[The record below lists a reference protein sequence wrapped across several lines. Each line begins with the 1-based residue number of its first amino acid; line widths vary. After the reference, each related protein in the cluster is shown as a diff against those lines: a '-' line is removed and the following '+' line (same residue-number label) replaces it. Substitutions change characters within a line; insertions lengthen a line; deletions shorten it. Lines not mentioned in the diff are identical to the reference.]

1 VGLAAAGA
9 FAVLTALV
17 LAAGLLP
24 FDVPG
29 ADAVRAIGIPAGT
42 WAGIT
47 ALGDGTVLFP
57 VGTALG
63 VYALV
68 TRRYRLTLVVAVI
81 LVGASLF
88 TEAMKGAVARP
99 RPPWEH
105 LVAAGG
111 FSFPSGH
118 SLNSSAVYGLLALVA
133 WRAGRL
139 PAPVRRL
146 AAVAGLGL
154 PLAVGLSRIAL
165 GVHYPSDALG
175 GWLGGAAL
183 VALGAVVIDQL
194 AAMEPRGAAP
204 AEG

>member
-17 LAAGLLP
+17 FAVGLLP

-42 WAGIT
+42 WVAIT
-47 ALGDGTVLFP
+47 TLGDGIVLFP
-57 VGTALG
+57 IGTALG
-63 VYALV
+63 VFALA
-68 TRRYRLTLVVAVI
+68 TGRYRLTLVVAVV
-81 LVGASLF
+81 LLGGMLF
-88 TEAMKGAVARP
+88 TETMKSAVARP

-105 LVAAGG
+105 LVVAGG

-183 VALGAVVIDQL
+183 VALGAVVIDRL

-204 AEG
+204 VEG